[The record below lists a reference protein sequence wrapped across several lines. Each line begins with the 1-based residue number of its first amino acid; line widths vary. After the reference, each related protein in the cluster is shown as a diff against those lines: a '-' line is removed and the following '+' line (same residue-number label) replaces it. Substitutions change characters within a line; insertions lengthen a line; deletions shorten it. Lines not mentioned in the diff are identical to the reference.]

1 MALLTLGLNHTT
13 APVELREQVAFDA
26 QRLPDALAELTKGFL
41 GVRESAILST
51 CNRTELFLA
60 IDGEGEPEVVQWLA
74 NYHSVEADALAPH
87 IYSFKH
93 LKAAQHMMRVASG
106 LDSLVLG
113 EPQILGQF
121 KDAIRTARDAPDLW
135 NRARASL
142 FESPIGRKT
151 GTHRD
156 CNRAKSCFSG
166 VRIGQFGEPNF
177 F

>member
-26 QRLPDALAELTKGFL
+26 QRLPDALAELTKEFP

-74 NYHSVEADALAPH
+74 NYHAVEADALAPH

-106 LDSLVLG
+106 LDS
-113 EPQILGQF
+113 
-121 KDAIRTARDAPDLW
+121 
-135 NRARASL
+135 
-142 FESPIGRKT
+142 
-151 GTHRD
+151 
-156 CNRAKSCFSG
+156 SG
-166 VRIGQFGEPNF
+166 VG
-177 F
+177 

>member
-26 QRLPDALAELTKGFL
+26 SRLPDALAQLTQEFP
-41 GVRESAILST
+41 GVREGAILST

-60 IDGEGEPEVVQWLA
+60 IDGEDEPNIVRWLA
-74 NYHSVEADALAPH
+74 GFHAVDADALAPH
-87 IYSFKH
+87 IYAFKD

-121 KDAIRTARDAPDLW
+121 KDAIRTARDAL
-135 NRARASL
+135 
-142 FESPIGRKT
+142 T
-151 GTHRD
+151 CGTELEQAFSKVLSI
-156 CNRAKSCFSG
+156 AKR
-166 VRIGQFGEPNF
+166 VR
-177 F
+177 